1 MFLFY
6 VSLEMGKN
14 EYGNARFRFRFDRLL
29 RNAPIRSERKK
40 SMRDKKTRKER
51 SQR

>member
-14 EYGNARFRFRFDRLL
+14 EYVNARFRFDRLL
-29 RNAPIRSERKK
+29 RNAPKRSERKK